1 MVDGEEVEHFVFT
14 SEAVTEGHPDKM
26 CDIVSD
32 TILDACIAQDPYS
45 KVACETATKT
55 GLVFVFGE
63 ITTSAELDYQRLVRE
78 AVKKIGYDR
87 NPCFDG
93 NTCSIMVAI

>member
-1 MVDGEEVEHFVFT
+1 
-14 SEAVTEGHPDKM
+14 
-26 CDIVSD
+26 VSD

-93 NTCSIMVAI
+93 NTCSIMVAIEQQSPDIALAVHRDRSIVAMVICE